1 MTMRMILT
9 ASCLISLIAPVT
21 AQSPVP
27 AAEPKL
33 SQLVRIDSFQ
43 AHKRGDNYGI
53 ASFLVSNGTEKA
65 LNSIELSCWVNGD
78 HAHGTKVLVWPSS
91 GAIAAHASQQFSN
104 VNIGLSAGD
113 SESACEVT
121 GVE

>member
-1 MTMRMILT
+1 MRMILT

-27 AAEPKL
+27 VEPKL

-53 ASFLVSNGTEKA
+53 ASLLVSNGTETGLKS
-65 LNSIELSCWVNGD
+65 LELSCWVNGD

-104 VNIGLSAGD
+104 VNIGLISGD
-113 SESACEVT
+113 SKSACEVT